1 MKITLVIYA
10 LGGGGAERVMS
21 ILANYWA
28 GQGWDLTL
36 IMLVAPTE
44 PPFYQLDPHI
54 KLKFLGVAEKSANL
68 LTAIQNVG
76 QRVTML
82 RQEIIASQPDVV
94 ISFMNAVNVY
104 NILACWNLNIPTIVC
119 EHTYPGA
126 SDANKIW
133 QFIMKRSYRYA
144 DLVTVLTQNALPFYP
159 VAQGYRTIVMPNPV
173 LTPSAVVATERLLPT
188 PSLIAIGRLARC
200 KGFDLLLRAFHQ
212 IHHRYPDWQLTILGE
227 GPMRSQ
233 LEDLRAQLQLTDRVH
248 FPGLVTNVRDYLDQ
262 ADLFVLSSRSEGFP
276 MALCEAMA
284 CGLPVIAT
292 NCLSGPSDII
302 TDGVDGVLVTTED
315 VPALADGLEALMSDS
330 AKRQQLAHNA
340 PNVLDRFGLERVM
353 VMWKDTIDRSIE
365 HRNPAASVRYFD
377 RRLEERGAGSGE
389 RGIDK

>member
-1 MKITLVIYA
+1 MKITLLIYA

-28 GQGWDLTL
+28 SQGWDLTL
-36 IMLVAPTE
+36 IMLVAPNK
-44 PPFYQLDPHI
+44 PPFYQLDLNI
-54 KLKFLGVAEKSANL
+54 KLKFLGVDDKSTNML
-68 LTAIQNVG
+68 DAIQNVG
-76 QRVTML
+76 RRVTML
-82 RQEIIASQPDVV
+82 RSEIIASQPDVV

-144 DLVTVLTQNALPFYP
+144 DLVTVLTQNAVPFYP

-173 LTPSAVVATERLLPT
+173 LTPSAVVATERLLPA
-188 PSLIAIGRLARC
+188 PSLIAIGRLAPC

-212 IHHRYPDWQLTILGE
+212 IHHQYPDWQLTILGE
-227 GPMRSQ
+227 GPMRSE

-248 FPGLVTNVRDYLDQ
+248 FPGLVTNVRDYLHQ
-262 ADLFVLSSRSEGFP
+262 ADLFVLSSRIEGFP

-315 VPALADGLEALMSDS
+315 VPALASGLAALMSDPT
-330 AKRQQLAHNA
+330 KRQQLAHNA
-340 PNVLDRFGLERVM
+340 PNVLDRFGLEQVM
-353 VMWKDTIDRSIE
+353 GMWQDAIDQSIE
-365 HRNPAASVRYFD
+365 RRNPAVV
-377 RRLEERGAGSGE
+377 
-389 RGIDK
+389 K